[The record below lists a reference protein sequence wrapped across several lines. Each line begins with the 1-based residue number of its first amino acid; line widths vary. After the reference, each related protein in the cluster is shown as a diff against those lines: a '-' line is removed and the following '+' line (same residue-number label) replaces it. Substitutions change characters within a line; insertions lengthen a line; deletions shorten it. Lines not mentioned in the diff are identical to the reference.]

1 METNKKLVTLA
12 NTINKLCCEYW
23 DDEVAGLLWYL
34 YGTIHKRYDEEEQRE
49 CIIEDCLRL
58 QKDSKY
64 YLDK

>member
-1 METNKKLVTLA
+1 METNKKLITLA
-12 NTINKLCCEYW
+12 NTINKLCREYW

-34 YGTIHKRYDEEEQRE
+34 YGTIHKWYDEEEQRD